1 MDKRDLLCR
10 TSQEAAQKMSREGLF
25 GQFDKIL
32 GLIGFKLFDAGL
44 AAKFDLLS
52 IIDLGD
58 GAAHAVE
65 IVAADE
71 ALGEWVR
78 LGLFSGERW
87 LWRGAGC

>member
-1 MDKRDLLCR
+1 MDKRDLPCR